1 MRTRSIMLLAL
12 ALGCGLVASI
22 GISQVMDARSKSP
35 DQGERLPVFVAL
47 ADIGPTQELN
57 AQNIK
62 LEEWPKNIIPQ
73 GALTR
78 LEEVEGKKT
87 RIKIYAGEPILSS
100 KLLGANEMTGAAK
113 DIPTGYRVA
122 YVKVDSV
129 SGSSNLILPGDRVD
143 VLVFRQPNN
152 DSNATAAKIILQ
164 DIKVF
169 AVDTQTETA
178 FAANKDEKA
187 EAITAKTISLLVTPK
202 QSEILHAAS
211 EIAGSVKLVLR
222 NPDDDEHVV
231 AGGATIGDI
240 FGPDERSD
248 RAAEKSTEKTARNE
262 GDDVTAWLNE
272 HNGKDKDKTTP
283 IANSSPLPPAAP
295 PLPAVPLVPRKK
307 MIVIYGSEVVTV
319 EIPENGD
326 PPINQPQSGT
336 PGSGGGGYSPLPPQG
351 SFGIPSPPAGGG
363 SGSSEESSD
372 DTNDASESS
381 ESDSDSSEPTT

>member
-1 MRTRSIMLLAL
+1 MAQEHHSER
-12 ALGCGLVASI
+12 CG
-22 GISQVMDARSKSP
+22 
-35 DQGERLPVFVAL
+35 
-47 ADIGPTQELN
+47 
-57 AQNIK
+57 
-62 LEEWPKNIIPQ
+62 
-73 GALTR
+73 TR

-100 KLLGANEMTGAAK
+100 KLLGAERDDGVAK

-152 DSNATAAKIILQ
+152 DSNATAAKIVLQ

-240 FGPDERSD
+240 LGPDERSD
-248 RAAEKSTEKTARNE
+248 RAAEKSTEKTVRNE
-262 GDDVTAWLNE
+262 GDGMSTCWLSE
-272 HNGKDKDKTTP
+272 QSGKDKDKATP
-283 IANSSPLPPAAP
+283 TRRRSHPQRLHCRRCPWCRA
-295 PLPAVPLVPRKK
+295 RK
-307 MIVIYGSEVVTV
+307 
-319 EIPENGD
+319 
-326 PPINQPQSGT
+326 
-336 PGSGGGGYSPLPPQG
+336 
-351 SFGIPSPPAGGG
+351 
-363 SGSSEESSD
+363 
-372 DTNDASESS
+372 
-381 ESDSDSSEPTT
+381 